1 MWTVDSLF
9 LTISLLGSKNNGN
22 SKSITTDRYIYKPST
37 MLPVFYTV
45 GCEDWPAVEEAYNSP
60 FFISGAVMS
69 LVGKTMT
76 RRKAG
81 SYY

>member
-1 MWTVDSLF
+1 M
-9 LTISLLGSKNNGN
+9 I
-22 SKSITTDRYIYKPST
+22 
-37 MLPVFYTV
+37 PVFYTV